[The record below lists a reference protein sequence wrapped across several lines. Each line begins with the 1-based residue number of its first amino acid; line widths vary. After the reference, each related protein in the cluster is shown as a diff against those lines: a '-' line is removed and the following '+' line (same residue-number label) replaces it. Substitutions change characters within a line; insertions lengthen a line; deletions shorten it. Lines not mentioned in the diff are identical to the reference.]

1 MLEKASEDV
10 NEGRANLP
18 IQDSYRERARRSNL
32 IYHPK
37 IELINYG
44 FHRGVLVASSAL
56 ARSHIGYQ
64 IADGVTAA
72 MATLDITTDPGGLKE
87 WGSELLFVS

>member
-44 FHRGVLVASSAL
+44 FHRGVLGASIAL
-56 ARSHIGYQ
+56 TLSHIGYQ
-64 IADGVTAA
+64 FEDGVTAVS
-72 MATLDITTDPGGLKE
+72 LDVTTDPGGLKE
-87 WGSELLFVS
+87 WDEKLFFVS